1 MFEDVEFTV
10 ATGEARASAPDG
22 FVLEPDEAKQLLE
35 KLKGIRGRQRK
46 MKNAVANLCG
56 IAAPSKD
63 PSTLAAH
70 VALVGD
76 GAGKLGAYSYGGGH
90 VDLQLAYL
98 NELIQR
104 IEAALGMT
112 KSSDHQQTS
121 LMNSVSS
128 QEKTT

>member
-1 MFEDVEFTV
+1 MFEDVGFTV

-22 FVLEPDEAKQLLE
+22 FVLEPDEAKQLL
-35 KLKGIRGRQRK
+35 KNLKDIRDRQRK
-46 MKNAVANLCG
+46 MKAAVANLCG
-56 IAAPSKD
+56 ITAPSKD

-112 KSSDHQQTS
+112 KSSDHQQTD
-121 LMNSVSS
+121 LLNTVSP
-128 QEKTT
+128 QEKTK